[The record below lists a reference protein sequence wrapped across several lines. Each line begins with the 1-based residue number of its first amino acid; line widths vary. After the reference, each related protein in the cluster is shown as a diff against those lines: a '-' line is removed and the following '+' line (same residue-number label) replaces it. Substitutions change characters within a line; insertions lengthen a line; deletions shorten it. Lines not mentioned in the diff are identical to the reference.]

1 MKILL
6 LSIIFPAITT
16 LIAPQLEINNSPINI
31 EIAQTNI
38 QRQRGLSFR
47 ESLPQ
52 NTGMLFIFDNP
63 SKPNFWM
70 KDMNFSIDII
80 WINKNGY
87 VIGMEEN
94 ISPDTYPNKFSPQEP
109 ALYVLETNTDWASRH
124 QINIGDKVK
133 GLITLK
139 LLGLLMLSYFF

>member
-1 MKILL
+1 MKVLL

-16 LIAPQLEINNSPINI
+16 LIAPQLGINDSPINI

-52 NTGMLFIFDNP
+52 DTGMLFIFDNP

-80 WINKNGY
+80 WINENGY
-87 VIGMEEN
+87 VTGVEEN

-109 ALYVLETNTDWASRH
+109 ALYVLETNADWVSRH
-124 QINIGDKVK
+124 QINIGDKVE

-139 LLGLLMLSYFF
+139 LLGLFVLSYLF